1 MTGSIVSIIKEK
13 QNMLSKK
20 HFYYF
25 VFSLLSLV
33 LVLNFFSPGY
43 VLTLDMIFT
52 PDSFRISDSFYGFG
66 NQYSVLPLFAFLK
79 FLSIF
84 FSNELIQ
91 KSLFFF
97 IFFISGTSMYKL
109 CPEEWGIGRYF
120 AGFLYMLN
128 PFIFVRFLAGHWL
141 ILLAYAV
148 SPIVIISLMD
158 FFESPST
165 KRSLQVA
172 FLITFVFFIDTHTPF
187 LIFIVFGI
195 FYIVK
200 IIQSRKNTGRNF
212 AISRSTVLIGIFM
225 LLLNSY
231 WLVPSFI
238 ANKGPLGEITSS
250 DLYTFTTKQDLN
262 FNTLFTTASMYG
274 FWRGGYLYA
283 KDLLPFWYIF
293 FIFILFLSVHGFV
306 SNYRHP
312 EYGIYVRA
320 FGIIAVISAL
330 LATGISGPFGG
341 IFEFLFNN
349 IFFLKGFREPQK
361 FVALLVLVYA
371 YLGGLGVAELEK
383 AARAR
388 STEVNNKFAMLLL
401 VALGLSTPFIYSFT
415 IFDGFWGQLKTTDY
429 PKDWYGVN
437 DYLNAD
443 KQDFN
448 VLFLPW
454 HLYMDFKWLPTPQK
468 RIANPANTFFDKAV
482 IQGENMEAGSIYS
495 SSTNPVSGYI
505 EFLLGKKDKIE
516 NFGELVA
523 PINVKYI
530 ILTKEV
536 DYEKYDFLNKQK
548 DLELVMDT
556 ENLVVFR
563 NMHPVSRFY
572 QVEGVITI
580 RDFDDLLEISKT
592 RDITSFAI
600 IKGNETKLQDSDG
613 QPLNYTMA
621 SPVKYILDQPS
632 KKYVVYSQRYSG
644 SWKLDGSA
652 PFANFGVTN
661 AYDTSDIKGNI
672 LYYETFNIYLA
683 GYIISGFAFIFLII
697 IYFKENIRIRMGL

>member
-1 MTGSIVSIIKEK
+1 MTGWIDSILKAK
-13 QNMLSKK
+13 QKYLSD
-20 HFYYF
+20 HYFYYF

-33 LVLNFFSPGY
+33 LVLNFISAGY

-52 PDSFRISDSFYGFG
+52 PDTFRISDSFYGLS
-66 NQYSVLPLFAFLK
+66 NQYSILPLFAFLK
-79 FLSIF
+79 FLSLF
-84 FSNELIQ
+84 FSNELLQ
-91 KSLFFF
+91 KSLLFF
-97 IFFISGTSMYKL
+97 IFFVSGLSMYKL
-109 CPEEWGIGRYF
+109 CPEDWGIGRYF
-120 AGFLYMLN
+120 AGFFYMLN
-128 PFIFVRFLAGHWL
+128 PFIDVRFLAGHWL

-148 SPIVIISLMD
+148 SPIVIRSLMD

-165 KRSLQVA
+165 KRSLYVA

-195 FYIVK
+195 FYIVR
-200 IIQSRKNTGRNF
+200 IIQSRKNAGMNL
-212 AISRSTVLIGIFM
+212 AISKSTVLIGVFM

-238 ANKGPLGEITSS
+238 GNNVPLGEITSS

-274 FWRGGYLYA
+274 FWRGGYIYT
-283 KDLLPFWYIF
+283 KDLLPYWYFF
-293 FIFILFLSVHGFV
+293 FIFILFLSVHGFI
-306 SNYRHP
+306 SNYSHP
-312 EYGIYVRA
+312 EHGIYVRA

-349 IFFLKGFREPQK
+349 IFFLKGFREPHK
-361 FVALLVLVYA
+361 FVALLVLAYA

-383 AARAR
+383 VARTRIAGGY
-388 STEVNNKFAMLLL
+388 NKFAMLLL
-401 VALGLSTPFIYSFT
+401 IALVLSTPFIYSFT
-415 IFDGFWGQLKTTDY
+415 MFNGFWGQLKTTDY

-437 DYLNAD
+437 DYLNQD
-443 KQDFN
+443 KQDYN

-454 HLYMDFKWLPTPQK
+454 HLYMDFKWLPGGQK
-468 RIANPANTFFDKAV
+468 RIANPASIFFDKPV
-482 IQGENMEAGSIYS
+482 IQGDNMEAGSIYS
-495 SSTNPVSGYI
+495 SSSNPISGYI

-536 DYEKYDFLNKQK
+536 DYEKYDFLKTQK
-548 DLELVMDT
+548 DLELVKDT

-563 NMHPVSRFY
+563 NRHPVSRFY
-572 QVEGVITI
+572 QVDGMITI
-580 RDFDDLLEISKT
+580 KNFDDLLEISKT
-592 RDITSFAI
+592 RDITSFVI
-600 IKGNETKLQDSDG
+600 VTGNEIKVQDSDG
-613 QPLNYTMA
+613 QPLNYTFV
-621 SPVKYILDQPS
+621 SPVNYVLDRPS
-632 KKYVVYSQRYSG
+632 KKYIVFSQRYSG
-644 SWKLDGSA
+644 SWKLDGKA

-661 AYDTSDIKGNI
+661 AYDASDVKGNI
-672 LYYETFNIYLA
+672 LYYETFDIYLA

-697 IYFKENIRIRMGL
+697 LYYRENIRTRIGL